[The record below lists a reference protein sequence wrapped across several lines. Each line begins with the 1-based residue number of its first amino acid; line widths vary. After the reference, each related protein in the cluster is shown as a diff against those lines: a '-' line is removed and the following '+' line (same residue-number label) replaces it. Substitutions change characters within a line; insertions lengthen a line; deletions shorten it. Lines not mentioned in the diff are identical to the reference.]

1 MPRMQFGAQ
10 SYGPGLVVLAAAAV
24 ALFAAPMAVREFV
37 HAQTTVEIVNASHR
51 LESPGNVLEQINAVQ
66 RDIAKAVE
74 PSVVHVSTESTLQ
87 GRSIQRVYV
96 SSGSGWVY
104 DDLGHIVTNAH
115 VVDGADRIQIQLY
128 DGDVREAQLIGQDLR
143 TDIAVVRVDGGS
155 LHPAR
160 RGDSN
165 DVQQGDMVYA
175 FGSPFDFRFSMS
187 AGIVSGLGRTAGP
200 AEIDYQNFIQVDAAI
215 NPGNS
220 GGPLT
225 DIYGR
230 VIGMNTA
237 IATGRGN
244 TVGQGQ
250 FAGIGLAIPMSMIEN
265 VVNQLIASGE
275 VRKGYLGVQVDS
287 IESPQSRGLAI
298 PALRYAIEH
307 FRGSGAAIIEVI
319 PDSPAAKAG
328 LLAGDVIV
336 SIDGRPVQNDKQVRA
351 VISSKTPGSSMAVE
365 VWRPNLDGG
374 EPLTQEVEVVLAELD
389 PSSSNNTIYLFGQT
403 MRTLGFQSLVTAT
416 EDRARRLGVPFR
428 RGVLV
433 EEIREGSAAAR
444 AVPKGSVITQILGQ
458 PVGSVDEFFTRVSR
472 WARPEQNF
480 RRLATAELPITYV
493 TPDGAVREDVVPFM
507 IPQRNARPE

>member
-1 MPRMQFGAQ
+1 MPRVQFGAQ
-10 SYGPGLVVLAAAAV
+10 SYGPGLVVLGAAAL
-24 ALFAAPMAVREFV
+24 ALFVGPMAVREFV
-37 HAQTTVEIVNASHR
+37 HAQTTVEVVNASGR
-51 LESPGNVLEQINAVQ
+51 LEASANVLEQINAVQ

-104 DDLGHIVTNAH
+104 DDAGHIVTNAH
-115 VVDGADRIQIQLY
+115 VVDGADRIQIQLH
-128 DGDVREAQLIGQDLR
+128 DGDVRTAELVGMDLR
-143 TDIAVVRVDGGS
+143 TDIAVVRVEGAG

-160 RGDSN
+160 RGDS
-165 DVQQGDMVYA
+165 DEVQQGDMVYA

-187 AGIVSGLGRTAGP
+187 SGIVSGLGRTAGP

-265 VVNQLIASGE
+265 VVNQLVSSGE

-287 IESPQSRGLAI
+287 IESPQARGMGV
-298 PALRYAIEH
+298 PALRYAFEH
-307 FRGSGAAIIEVI
+307 FRGEGAAVIEVM
-319 PDSPAAKAG
+319 PESPAEKAG
-328 LLAGDVIV
+328 LLIGDVIV
-336 SIDGRPVQNDKQVRA
+336 AIDGRHISNDKQVRA
-351 VISSKTPGSSMAVE
+351 VISSKQPGSDMMLE
-365 VWRPNLDGG
+365 VWRPNLEGG
-374 EPLTQEVEVVLAELD
+374 EPLTKEFKVVLAELD
-389 PSSSNNTIYLFGQT
+389 PAASNNTIYIFGQT
-403 MRTLGFQSLVTAT
+403 LRTLGFASLAT
-416 EDRARRLGVPFR
+416 STEERARKLGVPFR
-428 RGVLV
+428 RGVMV
-433 EEIREGSAAAR
+433 EEVREGSPVEK
-444 AVPKGSVITQILGQ
+444 AVPRGSIITGILGQ
-458 PVGSVDEFFTRVSR
+458 PVGSVDELFTRVSR
-472 WARPEQNF
+472 WARPEQNM
-480 RRLATAELPITYV
+480 RRLSTAELPITYV
-493 TPDGAVREDVVPFM
+493 TPEGAVREDVVPFM
-507 IPQRNARPE
+507 IPQRPSRAE